1 MDWQLELEKS
11 GRGGSMENKHRLT
24 YAPFNSSESY
34 AVEFWREFPRRWKPP
49 ELARFKKGL
58 MIIDT
63 AIPKN
68 FVDRILTSFRSRG
81 IKIQIYGFEFGPKT
95 LSRLLPILKMTVAF
109 MPDVVIGIG
118 GGTLSDIVGFTASCY
133 QRGIPHILFPTTT
146 LGMVDASIGGKTAI
160 DFAGVKNSIGAIHF
174 PILVVNSL
182 DVLDSLDP
190 AEFWAGFAEIIKAAV
205 LFDKDFFQ
213 ELETFS
219 HQDMM
224 NIRNDR
230 FLQIIRHSAYLKME
244 NSEAHTNH
252 KIKLLYG
259 HAIGHGLEL
268 LGPSKRRH
276 GDCVAIGMNIEGAIA
291 CFKGIW
297 EFKEWEAQ
305 RRLLRQFR
313 LPTVFPPDVNIK
325 TLISRMC
332 LYKKLTSDG
341 SFLFVFPKHF
351 GEVYINNNGGFTT
364 AIDKNEFEVLLKKCI
379 ELDKKE

>member
-1 MDWQLELEKS
+1 MK
-11 GRGGSMENKHRLT
+11 NKHRLIYT
-24 YAPFNSSESY
+24 PFNSIESY
-34 AVEFWREFPRRWKPP
+34 AVEFWREFPKRWKPP
-49 ELARFKKGL
+49 EFAGFKKGL

-68 FVDRILTSFRSRG
+68 FVNRVLASFKGSE
-81 IKIQIYGFEFGPKT
+81 IKIQIYDFNFGPKT
-95 LSRLLPILKMTVAF
+95 LNRLLPILKMMVAF
-109 MPDVVIGIG
+109 MPDVVVGIG
-118 GGTLSDIVGFTASCY
+118 GGTLSDIVGFSAACY

-160 DFAGVKNSIGAIHF
+160 DFAGVKNSIGAIHY
-174 PILVVNSL
+174 PILAANFL
-182 DVLDSLDP
+182 EILDSLDP

-219 HQDMM
+219 HQDKISIG
-224 NIRNDR
+224 NIRL
-230 FLQIIRHSAYLKME
+230 LQIIRHSAYLKMK
-244 NSEAHTNH
+244 NSEANTNQ

-268 LGPSKRRH
+268 IGSSKRRH
-276 GDCVAIGMNIEGAIA
+276 GDCVSIGMNIEGAIA

-297 EFKEWEAQ
+297 EFKEWKAQ
-305 RRLLRQFR
+305 RRLLRRFR
-313 LPTVFPPDVNIK
+313 LPTAFPPDVNIK
-325 TLISRMC
+325 NLISKMS
-332 LYKKLTSDG
+332 LYKKLASDG

-351 GEVYINNNGGFTT
+351 GEVYIDNNGGFTT
-364 AIDKNEFEVLLKKCI
+364 AIAKNEFEVLLKKCI